1 MQPLALSPQ
10 VGGGRKDGNEEAEGG
25 GGKEGREEE
34 KRGGRRKED
43 QDGARSSVARGNSKA
58 F

>member
-1 MQPLALSPQ
+1 M
-10 VGGGRKDGNEEAEGG
+10 GMRKQKG
-25 GGKEGREEE
+25 EEE

-43 QDGARSSVARGNSKA
+43 QVGDRSSVARGNSKA

>member
-1 MQPLALSPQ
+1 M
-10 VGGGRKDGNEEAEGG
+10 GMRKQ
-25 GGKEGREEE
+25 KREEE